1 MADSM
6 YRDARTYCPRC
17 CANLYA
23 VEQAL
28 EVAPGVQAPVAVIRC
43 SNPRCEHVVTHPWPG
58 ALGWFSDAEKA
69 AMEVL
74 LARGEERK
82 EARR

>member
-6 YRDARTYCPRC
+6 YRDNRLFCPRC

-23 VEQAL
+23 THDWFDG
-28 EVAPGVQAPVAVIRC
+28 GVGVLSPIVVVRC
-43 SNPRCEHVVTHPWPG
+43 SNPRCEHVISHPWPG

-74 LARGEERK
+74 LARGEERM
-82 EARR
+82 EAGR